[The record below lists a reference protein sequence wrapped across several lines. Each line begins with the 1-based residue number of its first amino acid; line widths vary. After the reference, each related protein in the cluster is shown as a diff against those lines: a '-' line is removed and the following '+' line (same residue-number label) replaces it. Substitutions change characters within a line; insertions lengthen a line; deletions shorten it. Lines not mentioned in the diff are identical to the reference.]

1 MLIVKRNGSLFNQFP
16 TLFDDFL
23 NRDLSNWN
31 TSNFSNT
38 NSTIPAINVKETA
51 NDYEV
56 EVAAPGMRK
65 KDFKVQLEGNVLTIS
80 SEKKV
85 EDDQQQGE
93 EKGNRYSLR
102 EFSYESFTRT
112 FTLQKDVVD
121 TDNIAGKYEDGVL
134 HLSIPK
140 KETARQQQPRMIEI
154 S

>member
-1 MLIVKRNGSLFNQFP
+1 MLIVKRNGSLLNQLP
-16 TLFDDFL
+16 TMFDDFI
-23 NRDLSNWN
+23 NRDIFNWN

-38 NSTIPAINVKETA
+38 NTTIPAINVKETA
-51 NDYEV
+51 DHYEV
-56 EVAAPGMRK
+56 EVAAPGMSK

-80 SEKKV
+80 SEKNV
-85 EDDQQQGE
+85 NNEQQE
-93 EKGNRYSLR
+93 SEKDNTRYSLR

-121 TDNIAGKYEDGVL
+121 TDNIAARYEDGVL

-140 KETARQQQPRMIEI
+140 KETAKQQQPRMIEI